1 MVRGSIQG
9 IVLASWLLPAWVY
22 GAAEA
27 EYREETVV
35 VTAGRL
41 SPLSG
46 MFGEAIPPVE
56 LPASQALVPSREIS
70 QRQPER
76 AETLLQQLAGVIP
89 SVSNAGLS
97 TAVHVRGFDIASQIQ
112 YNGHLDIQRLFVR
125 DLATVEGVE
134 VLKGHLSVLYG
145 QGAPGATINYL
156 GKRPTGSGDK
166 KLAFSI
172 DSEGARRIEADLDG
186 AGNPESSLTWRLVAA
201 VQAGDTWMNN
211 VSLDR
216 QTLFGTVNWR
226 LSGDGVLRFEAE
238 HQRNER
244 PFSFGTVYVNGRFK
258 YDKSYVAPVADS
270 DRRYGRYGLYL
281 EQPVGLDW
289 RLDALWSASLTR
301 RDETL
306 AGFWSIEDAHTLSGY
321 YRELADIADQT
332 DARLALRRD
341 MTSGDWLHHLQ
352 AGWQRTS
359 LDIDFTG
366 PQNIGGF
373 DIDIDKP
380 DFSGVDFAALP
391 LSSRISHERQRESG
405 LFLFDRI
412 EAGPRLHLMAG
423 LRRAGLNIAT
433 DNGTVKKQATD
444 IEHTATNWGGLYKVA
459 EDRAVYLSRSESFQA
474 NRGLDRFGAFL
485 PPKTGRQYELGY
497 HAGGTDYFHTALFD
511 IRQDNLCAP
520 DPLDRTALVPVG
532 RVRSQGLELDFRKTL
547 APSWALSGQLVVQ
560 RVRNDRKTNP
570 AYGEHLAGV
579 PGHYG
584 ALSLVWRS
592 GSGIDAWATLVR
604 VGERWGDAYNTFKAP
619 GYTRLDLGAGVAL
632 GKATE
637 LRLNIRNLADRR
649 YVEYLSDADNVFQGE
664 RRNVTLTLR
673 HTF

>member
-1 MVRGSIQG
+1 MHWSIRG

-27 EYREETVV
+27 ECREETVV

-46 MFGEAIPPVE
+46 MFGEPVPPDE
-56 LPASQALVPSREIS
+56 LPATQALVTSREIS

-76 AETLLQQLAGVIP
+76 AETLLQQLAGVTP

-97 TAVHVRGFDIASQIQ
+97 TALHARGFDMAGQVQ
-112 YNGHLDIQRLFVR
+112 YNGHPDIQRLFVR
-125 DLATVEGVE
+125 DLATVEGAE

-156 GKRPTGSGDK
+156 GKRPNGSGNK

-172 DSEGARRIEADLDG
+172 DSEGARRVEADLDG
-186 AGNPESSLTWRLVAA
+186 AGSPESSLSWRLVAA
-201 VQAGDTWMNN
+201 AQAGDTWINN

-216 QTLFGTVNWR
+216 QTLFGTVNWH

-238 HQRNER
+238 HQHNER

-289 RLDALWSASLTR
+289 RLDALWSASLVR

-306 AGFWSIEDAHTLSGY
+306 AGFWSIEDEQTLSGY
-321 YRELADIADQT
+321 YRELADVADQT

-373 DIDIDKP
+373 DIDIDNP

-391 LSSRISHERQRESG
+391 MSPRISRERQRENG

-444 IEHTATNWGGLYKVA
+444 VEHTATNWGGLFKVA
-459 EDRAVYLSRSESFQA
+459 EDRAVYLSRSESFQP
-474 NRGLDRFGAFL
+474 NRGLDRFGGFL
-485 PPKTGRQYELGY
+485 SPRTGRQYELGW
-497 HAGGTDYFHTALFD
+497 HAGGADYFHAALFD
-511 IRQDNLCAP
+511 IRQDNLTAP
-520 DPLDRTALVPVG
+520 DPLDKTALTAVG
-532 RVRSQGLELDFRKTL
+532 SIRSRGIELDFREKLTQ
-547 APSWALSGQLVVQ
+547 AWTLSGQLVVQ
-560 RVRNDRKTNP
+560 QVRYEKKTYP
-570 AYGEHLAGV
+570 AYGDQLAGV
-579 PGHYG
+579 PEHYG
-584 ALSLVWRS
+584 ALSLAWRS
-592 GSGIDAWATLVR
+592 GRDFDVWATLAR
-604 VGERWGDAYNTFKAP
+604 VGPRWGDAYNSFRAP
-619 GYTRLDLGAGVAL
+619 GYTRLDMGARYTL
-632 GKATE
+632 GKTAD
-637 LRLNIRNLADRR
+637 LRLNVRNLGDKR
-649 YVEYLSDADNVFQGE
+649 YVEYLSDADNVYQGE
-664 RRNVTLTLR
+664 RRNITLTVQ
-673 HTF
+673 HAF